1 MPLSRR
7 TFLSGLSALLG
18 AAKMSDLRKR
28 VLDAGTPI
36 LLKPQLVSETLYVY
50 EGGQLGLGEH
60 LPETFPRKTWRQ
72 YFADIGAATSE
83 DLERYAHEWSVEDVG
98 KFIDDDNWPEIYE
111 THYDPMPAAY
121 RLLRRLNI
129 GPKSLAS
136 RPRNGRLD
144 FFAGSNHPGS
154 NDLWVEAY
162 DDLTV
167 SLLQARLIELK
178 KPIRVAMGTHSVFK
192 LDDFDHHEP
201 PWDE

>member
-1 MPLSRR
+1 MP
-7 TFLSGLSALLG
+7 
-18 AAKMSDLRKR
+18 DLRKR
-28 VLDAGTPI
+28 ILDAGTPI

-60 LPETFPRKTWRQ
+60 LLETLPRKTWRQ

-83 DLERYAHEWSVEDVG
+83 DLERYAHEWNAEDVG
-98 KFIDDDNWPEIYE
+98 KLIDEKNWPGIYE
-111 THYDPMPAAY
+111 TNYAPMPAAY
-121 RLLRRLNI
+121 RLLRGLNI
-129 GPKSLAS
+129 GPKSLVT

-178 KPIRVAMGTHSVFK
+178 KPISVVMETHSVSK

-201 PWDE
+201 PWDD